1 MSALAS
7 ADIVSAAKNDIP
19 KIIDLWTRA
28 GLVRPWNDPE
38 TDITFA
44 RKSPNADI
52 LIWPKRETILAS
64 VMVGHDGHRGV
75 VYYLAV
81 DPDQQG
87 NGFGAKMMKAA
98 ENWLIS
104 QGIWKLN
111 LMIRSDNHAVQKFY
125 ENIGYEAEDRIVMA
139 RRLKDSGT

>member
-7 ADIVSAAKNDIP
+7 ASEHDIP

-28 GLVRPWNDPE
+28 GLVRPWNDPDL
-38 TDITFA
+38 DITFA
-44 RKSPNADI
+44 LKSPNADI
-52 LIWPKRETILAS
+52 LIWRDEDAISAS

-87 NGFGAKMMKAA
+87 NGIGAKIMKAA
-98 ENWLIS
+98 ENWLIG

-111 LMIRSDNHAVQKFY
+111 LMIRSDNQAVQKFY
-125 ENIGYEAEDRIVMA
+125 QAIGYETEDRIVMS
-139 RRLKDSGT
+139 RRLKASDT